1 MPHGSQQHALQRY
14 SQFALLKQRRFAPFF
29 ATQLLGAFNDNVFRN
44 ATIVLITSQL
54 GLNTD
59 QASLY
64 TNLAPALFI
73 LPFFLFSSLAGQFAE
88 KYEKTRLIRWIKLFE
103 IAAMSIAAWGFYAHH
118 ASLLLVV
125 LFLMGLHST
134 IFGPIKYSILPQA
147 LHPQELVGG
156 NGLVETGTALAILF
170 GMMLGGSLMLSPA
183 HGPMLASLA
192 VLAIAIAGYA
202 ASRAIP
208 PAPPTAPAL
217 NINWNL
223 FTETARILKLCTR
236 QRAVFNAVL
245 GISWFWFF
253 GTALTAQMPLY
264 AQTNLGGGSALF
276 LLALGVFSVGT
287 GIGSLLCEKLSGRT
301 VEIGLVPLGAFGISA
316 FALDLY
322 FARPGAAP
330 ITGLNVAGFLHAH
343 GSLRILFDLM
353 MIGVFGG
360 FFLVPLFAL
369 VQNRTPK
376 SELSRVIAGNNIL
389 NAMFIVA
396 AAMSGILAQRLLHWS
411 IPQFFLALAIAN
423 ALVAMYIFTLVPEF
437 LMRFISWL
445 LVKTLYRLRV
455 GGMNH
460 IPDEGPALI
469 VCNHVSYMDAL
480 ILSGAISRPV
490 RFVMYYKIFD
500 IPVMNW
506 IFRTAKAIPIA
517 GARENP
523 ELMRH
528 AFAEIEAALDAGELV
543 GIFPEGALTKDG
555 EIAPFKSGV
564 ERILAMRPVPV
575 VPMALRGMW
584 SSMWSRRLAF
594 DKSGRLRRMRLPRRF
609 RAQVEAI
616 ADAPIDGRIANADML
631 EAKVRGLR
639 GDAE

>member
-1 MPHGSQQHALQRY
+1 MASGQH
-14 SQFALLKQRRFAPFF
+14 SQFSLLRQRRFAPFF
-29 ATQLLGAFNDNVFRN
+29 TTQLLGAFNDNVFRN

-54 GLNTD
+54 GLSTD

-73 LPFFLFSSLAGQFAE
+73 LPFFLFSALAGQFAE

-103 IAAMSIAAWGFYAHH
+103 IVAMSIAAWGFYAHH
-118 ASLLLVV
+118 VKLLLVV

-134 IFGPIKYSILPQA
+134 MFGPIKYSILPQA

-192 VLAIAIAGYA
+192 VLAIAIAGYL

-217 NINWNL
+217 KINWNL
-223 FTETARILKLCTR
+223 LTETARILKLCTR

-264 AQTNLGGGSALF
+264 AEINLGGGSALF

-287 GIGSLLCEKLSGRT
+287 GVGSLLCEKLSGRT

-316 FALDLY
+316 FAVDLY
-322 FARPGAAP
+322 FARPGSAP
-330 ITGLNVAGFLHAH
+330 ITGMDVAAFLHTH
-343 GSLRILFDLM
+343 GSLRILLDLM

-396 AAMSGILAQRLLHWS
+396 AAMSGLLAQRLLHWS
-411 IPQFFLALAIAN
+411 IPQLFLALAIAN
-423 ALVAMYIFTLVPEF
+423 AIVATYIFTLVPEF

-455 GGMNH
+455 RGIEH

-480 ILSGAISRPV
+480 ILSGAIPRPV

-500 IPVMNW
+500 IPVMKW

-523 ELMRH
+523 ELMLR
-528 AFAEIEAALDAGELV
+528 AFADIQCALDAGELV

-555 EIAPFKSGV
+555 DIAPFKSGV
-564 ERILAMRPVPV
+564 ERILAACPVSV

-584 SSMWSRRLAF
+584 TSMWSKRDSRM
-594 DKSGRLRRMRLPRRF
+594 GRMRVPRRF
-609 RAQVEAI
+609 RAQVEVV
-616 ADAPIDGRIANADML
+616 ADTPIDGHNANADML
-631 EAKVRGLR
+631 EAKVRQLR

>member
-1 MPHGSQQHALQRY
+1 MGHN
-14 SQFALLKQRRFAPFF
+14 QFELLKQRRFAPFF

-54 GLNTD
+54 GLSTD

-103 IAAMSIAAWGFYAHH
+103 IVAMTIAAWGFYAHH

-134 IFGPIKYSILPQA
+134 MFGPIKYSILPQA

-223 FTETARILKLCTR
+223 FSETARILKLCAR

-253 GTALTAQMPLY
+253 GTALTAQLPVY
-264 AQTNLGGGSALF
+264 AETNLGGGSALF
-276 LLALGVFSVGT
+276 LMTLGVFSVGT

-316 FALDLY
+316 FVLDLY
-322 FARPGAAP
+322 FARPGGAP
-330 ITGLNVAGFLHAH
+330 ITGLDLAGFVHSP
-343 GSLRILFDLM
+343 GSLRIAFDLM

-423 ALVAMYIFTLVPEF
+423 ALVAIYIFTLVPEF

-455 GGMNH
+455 RGIEH

-480 ILSGAISRPV
+480 ILSGAIPRPV
-490 RFVMYYKIFD
+490 RFVMYYRIFD
-500 IPVMNW
+500 IPVMKW
-506 IFRTAKAIPIA
+506 IFHTAKAIPIA
-517 GARENP
+517 GAREDP
-523 ELMRH
+523 ELMRR

-555 EIAPFKSGV
+555 GIAPFKSGV

-584 SSMWSRRLAF
+584 ASMWSKRLAF
-594 DKSGRLRRMRLPRRF
+594 DRSDRLRRMRVPQRF
-609 RAQVEAI
+609 RAQVEVV
-616 ADAPIDGRIANADML
+616 ADAPLDGHMANADML
-631 EAKVRGLR
+631 EAKVRALR